1 MMDELIT
8 TRQVQDLLQ
17 VDRITV
23 YRMLKDGRLTGV
35 KVGSHWRVPKS
46 EIDDLISGKKSM
58 EEPRKLAPSE
68 VLPIHCLQTIQDVFA
83 EMTEIGSLT
92 TDPDGTP
99 LNEVSNS
106 CDFCNLMLASPSGR
120 QACIRSWQEIAKS
133 TGKQPQFK
141 PCHAG
146 LQYACSRI
154 DVDGEVVGVQM
165 AGQFYVQP
173 PDEAEQAKRLQAL
186 AAEHDIDLEALT
198 QAAKTIRVHSGNQQ
212 KRVAKWLARLA
223 ETFEI
228 IALERA
234 DLIGRLKNIA
244 EMSSF

>member
-1 MMDELIT
+1 MDELIT

-46 EIDDLISGKKSM
+46 EIDDLVSGKKSM
-58 EEPRKLAPSE
+58 EEPRVLAPSE
-68 VLPIHCLQTIQDVFA
+68 ILPVHCLQIIQDVFA

-92 TDPDGTP
+92 TDQEGNP

-106 CDFCNLMLASPSGR
+106 CEFCRLMMESPSGR
-120 QACIRSWQEIAKS
+120 QACIRSWQEIAAS
-133 TGKQPQFK
+133 SGEQPQFRR
-141 PCHAG
+141 CHAG

-154 DVDGEVVGVQM
+154 DVDGETIGVQM
-165 AGQFYVQP
+165 AGQFYVQLAG
-173 PDEAEQAKRLQAL
+173 EAEQAARLQTL
-186 AAEHDIDLEALT
+186 AAEHDIDLDALT
-198 QAAKTIRVHSGNQQ
+198 EAARTIRVHGASQQ
-212 KRVAKWLARLA
+212 KQVAKWLARLA
-223 ETFEI
+223 DTFEI

-234 DLIGRLKNIA
+234 DLLGRLKNIA

>member
-1 MMDELIT
+1 MDELIT
-8 TRQVQDLLQ
+8 TKQVQDLLQ

-46 EIDDLISGKKSM
+46 EIDELITGKKSM

-68 VLPIHCLQTIQDVFA
+68 ILPVHCLQIIQDVFA
-83 EMTEIGSLT
+83 DMTEIGSLT
-92 TDPDGTP
+92 TDPQGNP

-106 CDFCNLMLASPSGR
+106 CEFCQLMLSNLSGR
-120 QACIRSWQEIAKS
+120 QACIQSWKEMADS
-133 TGKQPQFK
+133 TSEQPQFRR
-141 PCHAG
+141 CHAG

-154 DVDGEVVGVQM
+154 DVDGDVVGVQM
-165 AGQFYVQP
+165 AGQFYVQS
-173 PDEAEQAKRLQAL
+173 PDEAEQSVRLQAL
-186 AAEHDIDLEALT
+186 AAEHDIDLDALT
-198 QAAKTIRVHSGNQQ
+198 AAAANIPVHAKAQQ
-212 KRVAKWLARLA
+212 QRVAKWLARLA

>member
-1 MMDELIT
+1 MDELIT

-23 YRMLKDGRLTGV
+23 YRMLKDGRLTGI

-46 EIDDLISGKKSM
+46 EIDELITGKRSM
-58 EEPRKLAPSE
+58 EEPRVLAPSE
-68 VLPIHCLQTIQDVFA
+68 ILPVHCLQIIQDVFA
-83 EMTEIGSLT
+83 EMSEIGSLT
-92 TDPDGTP
+92 TDPKGNP

-106 CDFCNLMLASPSGR
+106 CEFCNLMMASPSGR
-120 QACIRSWQEIAKS
+120 QACIESWKEIATS
-133 TGKQPQFK
+133 SGDQPQFRR
-141 PCHAG
+141 CHAG
-146 LQYACSRI
+146 LQYACSRV

-165 AGQFYVQP
+165 AGQFYVHS
-173 PDEAEQAKRLQAL
+173 PDKAEQADRLKKL
-186 AAEHDIDLEALT
+186 AAEHEIDLDALT
-198 QAAKTIRVHSGNQQ
+198 QAAANICVHSPEQQ
-212 KRVAKWLARLA
+212 QRVAKWLARLA

-234 DLIGRLKNIA
+234 DLVGRLKNIA